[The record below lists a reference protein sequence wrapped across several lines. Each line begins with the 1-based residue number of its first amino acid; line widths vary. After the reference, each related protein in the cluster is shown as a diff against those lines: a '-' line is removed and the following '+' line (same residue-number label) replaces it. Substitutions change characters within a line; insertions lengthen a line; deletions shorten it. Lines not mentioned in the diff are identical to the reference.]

1 LVQVN
6 ALEQIFAEKFHFN
19 TEQYEIPPTDSE
31 HLLFLRLQAF
41 SRCYDSPSKLGIIYY
56 GGHADRQESKDGVDL
71 ELFARRSLHGVS
83 TTETSLDNISLPG
96 SPIYSKGD
104 IDISFPKTQV
114 AQARPQQPHI
124 SFKAICQ
131 QIKASETD
139 MLLVVDSCFAA
150 GAFTDQP
157 FGGRKCELFCSIAE
171 KDWARAPGHEG
182 SFTKILTTTLARMI
196 EETPEGFST
205 SDLYRRVYQQQ
216 HQTHKPFLFNQ
227 SKFDFGRIWLRP
239 CRQKG
244 RAALRSAE
252 SKYTI
257 DLRIHLAKS
266 LDLMELNKVVKALQW
281 IPYVQMVKM
290 QSMHSPSDELS
301 EFIRT
306 VYLANRLRPVLARVR
321 RKLEL
326 KKARQLLRTDSSPSS
341 RSAALSQRFHAH
353 EPREVE
359 LFDWSNAQAVTPHD
373 GRLTSDQ
380 YFHPKRKTSLKLGDL
395 QMRTEVSARPT
406 MADAALQIR
415 SQDEREV
422 VPARPSDTFLPR
434 VADMR
439 LSQRTLDRLSFFV
452 MGVLAPTLIGWAVQ
466 GSASPFAAA

>member
-1 LVQVN
+1 
-6 ALEQIFAEKFHFN
+6 
-19 TEQYEIPPTDSE
+19 
-31 HLLFLRLQAF
+31 LQAF

-56 GGHADRQESKDGVDL
+56 GGHADRNETKDGVDL
-71 ELFARRSLHGVS
+71 ELFARRSLHGIS
-83 TTETSLDNISLPG
+83 KTETSLSNISLPA
-96 SPIYSKGD
+96 SPIEYKGQ
-104 IDISFPKTQV
+104 IDIALSKIQTEQPRPK
-114 AQARPQQPHI
+114 QPHV
-124 SFKAICQ
+124 SFKAICE

-182 SFTKILTTTLARMI
+182 SFTKILTTTLSKMI
-196 EETPEGFST
+196 EETPNGFST

-239 CRQKG
+239 CRQNGK
-244 RAALRSAE
+244 AAVALAD
-252 SKYTI
+252 SKFTI
-257 DLRIHLAKS
+257 DLRFHLAKS

-290 QSMHSPSDELS
+290 QSMHSPNDELS

-326 KKARQLLRTDSSPSS
+326 KKARQLYRTDSSPSS
-341 RSAALSQRFHAH
+341 PSAATSKRFHVH
-353 EPREVE
+353 EPREVA
-359 LFDWSNAQAVTPHD
+359 LFDWSKTQAVMPHD
-373 GRLTSDQ
+373 ERLTSDQ
-380 YFHPKRKTSLKLGDL
+380 YFHSKKATHLKLSDL
-395 QMRTEVSARPT
+395 QVPPEVPAHPAI
-406 MADAALQIR
+406 ADAALQICG
-415 SQDEREV
+415 QDERAV
-422 VPARPSDTFLPR
+422 TSTSSPSDTLLQR
-434 VADMR
+434 ITNTC
-439 LSQRTLDRLSFFV
+439 LSQRTLDRLSFFA
-452 MGVLAPTLIGWAVQ
+452 MGVLAPTVIGWAVQ
-466 GSASPFAAA
+466 GSASPFAVA